1 MHVLEWSLAVTGRGL
16 ALFLGTANV
25 YLTSFALFYFAQR
38 GHAAASLLEVL
49 SGSVRDVSAAVGC
62 AVSFFSSWEGFFP
75 AGARLGILSCFC
87 RVAFDPGWARGLK
100 FIKACSSV
108 FLRSIGGVCMWFRC
122 TCVCMSVCLL
132 QLQLVC
138 LSVCLLVCLSVCL
151 FFSL

>member
-62 AVSFFSSWEGFFP
+62 AVCFSLVG
-75 AGARLGILSCFC
+75 
-87 RVAFDPGWARGLK
+87 RVSPLQVPVLAPLAAFDALPVILVGLV
-100 FIKACSSV
+100 I
-108 FLRSIGGVCMWFRC
+108 
-122 TCVCMSVCLL
+122 
-132 QLQLVC
+132 
-138 LSVCLLVCLSVCL
+138 
-151 FFSL
+151 